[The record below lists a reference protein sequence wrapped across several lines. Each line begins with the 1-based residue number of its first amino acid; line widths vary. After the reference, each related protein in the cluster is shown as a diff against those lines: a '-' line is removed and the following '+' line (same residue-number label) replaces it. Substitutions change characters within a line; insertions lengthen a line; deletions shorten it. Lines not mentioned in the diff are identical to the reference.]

1 MLYFNYNKGKEMISM
16 VAKVSTTTIA
26 QFKLSDDEV
35 AVLETAYE
43 LIDNIHSTLDEGET
57 IVSKDTGES
66 IAWNEFSRVKGILS
80 GIIEHNGVEW
90 DVQE

>member
-1 MLYFNYNKGKEMISM
+1 M
-16 VAKVSTTTIA
+16 VAKVSTATVA

-43 LIDNIHSTLDEGET
+43 LIDVIHSTLDEGET
-57 IVSKDTGES
+57 IVSKDTGEC
-66 IAWNEFSRVKGILS
+66 ITWDEFARVKGILS
-80 GIIEHNGVEW
+80 GIVENNGVEW

>member
-1 MLYFNYNKGKEMISM
+1 M
-16 VAKVSTTTIA
+16 VAKVSTATIA

-35 AVLETAYE
+35 AVLEATYE
-43 LIDNIHSTLDEGET
+43 LIDVIHSTLDDGET
-57 IVSKDTGES
+57 IVSKDTGEC
-66 IAWNEFSRVKGILS
+66 ITWDEFARVKGILS

>member
-1 MLYFNYNKGKEMISM
+1 MISM
-16 VAKVSTTTIA
+16 VAKVSTATVA

-35 AVLETAYE
+35 AVLEAAYE
-43 LIDNIHSTLDEGET
+43 LIDVIHSTLDEGET
-57 IVSKDTGES
+57 IVSKDTGEC
-66 IAWNEFSRVKGILS
+66 ITWDEFARVKGILS

>member
-1 MLYFNYNKGKEMISM
+1 M
-16 VAKVSTTTIA
+16 VAKVSTATVA

-35 AVLETAYE
+35 AVLEAAYE
-43 LIDNIHSTLDEGET
+43 LIDVIHSALDDGET
-57 IVSKDTGES
+57 IVSKDTGEC
-66 IAWNEFSRVKGILS
+66 ITWEEFARVKGVLS

>member
-1 MLYFNYNKGKEMISM
+1 M
-16 VAKVSTTTIA
+16 VAKVSTATVA

-35 AVLETAYE
+35 KVLEATYE
-43 LIDNIHSTLDEGET
+43 LIDVIHSTLDRGET
-57 IVSKDTGES
+57 IVSKDTGEC
-66 IAWNEFSRVKGILS
+66 ITWEEFARVKGVLS

>member
-1 MLYFNYNKGKEMISM
+1 M
-16 VAKVSTTTIA
+16 VAKVSTATVA

-35 AVLETAYE
+35 AVLEATYE
-43 LIDNIHSTLDEGET
+43 LIDVIHSTLDRGET
-57 IVSKDTGES
+57 IVSKDTGEC
-66 IAWNEFSRVKGILS
+66 ITWEEFARVKGVLS

>member
-1 MLYFNYNKGKEMISM
+1 M
-16 VAKVSTTTIA
+16 VAKVSTATVA

-35 AVLETAYE
+35 AVLEAAYE
-43 LIDNIHSTLDEGET
+43 LIDVIHSTLDRGET
-57 IVSKDTGES
+57 IVSKDTGEC
-66 IAWNEFSRVKGILS
+66 ITWEEFARVKGVLS

>member
-1 MLYFNYNKGKEMISM
+1 M
-16 VAKVSTTTIA
+16 VAKVSTATIA
-26 QFKLSDDEV
+26 QFKFSDDEV

-43 LIDNIHSTLDEGET
+43 LIDVIHSTLDEGET
-57 IVSKDTGES
+57 IVSKDTGEC
-66 IAWNEFSRVKGILS
+66 ITWEEFARVKGVLS

>member
-1 MLYFNYNKGKEMISM
+1 MISM
-16 VAKVSTTTIA
+16 VAKVSTATVA

-35 AVLETAYE
+35 KVLEATYE
-43 LIDNIHSTLDEGET
+43 LIDVIHSTLDRGET
-57 IVSKDTGES
+57 IVSKDTGEC
-66 IAWNEFSRVKGILS
+66 ITWEELARVKGILS